1 MRAPQALVE
10 PVSDALMDELEALS
24 VSVADA
30 DAGTA
35 GEQALSGEPG
45 MPAPAAGWERST
57 LTALFDTARTGF
69 DISPG
74 LVGIMSLCL
83 GTLKTGERAARMHLW
98 ARNSMSSV
106 LVTGSV
112 DVAHWH
118 LVFVVVVVVRIDWS
132 WWLMLAVLAEDDTVL
147 RRLAD
152 GLLGSESLL
161 SNRHE

>member
-1 MRAPQALVE
+1 MYLSMAWTTSGRQSSIRTRLVRF
-10 PVSDALMDELEALS
+10 SLS
-24 VSVADA
+24 LWLNMA
-30 DAGTA
+30 
-35 GEQALSGEPG
+35 
-45 MPAPAAGWERST
+45 
-57 LTALFDTARTGF
+57 
-69 DISPG
+69 
-74 LVGIMSLCL
+74 
-83 GTLKTGERAARMHLW
+83 LKTGERAARMHLW